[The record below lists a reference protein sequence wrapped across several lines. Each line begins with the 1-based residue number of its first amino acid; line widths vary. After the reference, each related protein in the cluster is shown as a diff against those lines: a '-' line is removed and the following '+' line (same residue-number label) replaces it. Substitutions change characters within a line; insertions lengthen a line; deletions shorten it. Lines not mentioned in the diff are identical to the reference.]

1 MRNAPTIPAFVFV
14 RMPEIH
20 FGAGALS
27 RLPSLVGAGGKRI
40 LLVTGLSS
48 FRQSAHYER
57 LTAALGAAGI
67 TTFEVSVS
75 GEPSPA
81 FVDEVVARYRNENPD
96 WVVSIGG
103 GSALDAGKAISAM
116 LPSGDSVVEYLECK
130 DTKKHDGRK
139 VPFIAIPTS
148 SGTGAEATKNAVLSD
163 IGRAGYKSSLRHDRF
178 VPDIALVDPEL
189 ALSCPPDVTA
199 ACGMDALTQLLES
212 YVSTKASPMTD
223 ALALSGLEHVAVGL
237 LPSVENGAQDIE
249 ARSHMAYGALLSGI
263 TLANAGLGV
272 VHGYAGPLGGFHPIP
287 HGVVCGTLVGE
298 ATRVTIEELFK
309 DAGKN
314 RVALRK
320 YAKAGSV
327 LARQHPVSL
336 QHDCDLLVR
345 TLNDWIA
352 RTGIPRLGRYGLQK
366 GDLAAILDKTNGK
379 NSPATLSRAQMA
391 AILEARL

>member
-1 MRNAPTIPAFVFV
+1 MVKKLNPQGRAPILCFVGPPGVGKTSLGQSVARAIGRPFV
-14 RMPEIH
+14 RVSLGGVHDEAELRGHRRTYVGAMPGNIVQSLRK
-20 FGAGALS
+20 AGA
-27 RLPSLVGAGGKRI
+27 
-40 LLVTGLSS
+40 
-48 FRQSAHYER
+48 H
-57 LTAALGAAGI
+57 
-67 TTFEVSVS
+67 
-75 GEPSPA
+75 
-81 FVDEVVARYRNENPD
+81 
-96 WVVSIGG
+96 
-103 GSALDAGKAISAM
+103 
-116 LPSGDSVVEYLECK
+116 
-130 DTKKHDGRK
+130 
-139 VPFIAIPTS
+139 
-148 SGTGAEATKNAVLSD
+148 
-163 IGRAGYKSSLRHDRF
+163 
-178 VPDIALVDPEL
+178 
-189 ALSCPPDVTA
+189 
-199 ACGMDALTQLLES
+199 
-212 YVSTKASPMTD
+212 
-223 ALALSGLEHVAVGL
+223 
-237 LPSVENGAQDIE
+237 DIE

-263 TLANAGLGV
+263 TLANAGLGI
-272 VHGYAGPLGGFHPIP
+272 VHGYAGPLGGYHPIP